1 MAQQREGEI
10 CAEWLVVRPTTGEI
24 SVSGDELG
32 GPKTVI
38 VVSMILLLYEEPWK
52 ESMVLGSGVH
62 ISLVK

>member
-38 VVSMILLLYEEPWK
+38 VVSMILLLYVALEGEYGPWLWC
-52 ESMVLGSGVH
+52 SYFTG
-62 ISLVK
+62 